1 MALSH
6 VTPANFIS
14 GYHDLFYSDRDPDDV
29 TLIPRIGST
38 GPEGIRLN
46 LSKNFHEIKGDALG
60 ADTTVDSIVQG
71 GNLNLEFVLQE
82 LNLNVVRQFIAPA
95 RETTSPTTRPSHNEV
110 GLVGHLGSSISGAL
124 YAVPREDTPADR
136 AHHTAAGA
144 TRKTVRKFV
153 GHVINDLPET
163 LDSTMNVIPVQF
175 LCFPFQDALA
185 AGSRTVWFDWL
196 DFTSDSA
203 GLLTVAL
210 QIT

>member
-14 GYHDLFYSDRDPDDV
+14 GYHDLFYSDRAPTDV
-29 TLIPRIGST
+29 TSVPRIGST

-46 LSKNFHEIKGDALG
+46 LSKNFFEIRGDALG
-60 ADTTVDSIVQG
+60 NDTIVDSIAQG
-71 GNLNLEFVLQE
+71 GNCSLEFVLQE
-82 LNLNVVRQFIAPA
+82 LNLNIVRQFIAPA
-95 RETTSPTTRPSHNEV
+95 RETASPTTRPTHQEV

-163 LDSTMNVIPVQF
+163 LDSTMSVIPVQF
-175 LCFPFQDALA
+175 LCFPFVDSS
-185 AGSRTVWFDWL
+185 GVTVWFDWL
-196 DFTSDSA
+196 DWTSDSA
-203 GLLTVAL
+203 GTLTVAL
-210 QIT
+210 Q